1 MKEFLTKLKSEITL
15 EKVIIRLI
23 MAWILTSLCFFM
35 KSDGNFAT
43 AMYAEQI
50 NTLMFICYIV
60 LFFISFCALSLFKV
74 FTWVETFGPTILITV
89 YGIMSVQADTKISYV
104 IGLMIILAVAIMYA
118 INKTRIFVE
127 FKRNSAVVIIYVLA
141 ICFYIAVT
149 ACVCICR
156 HLSYRSGTNGF
167 EIIIQMFHGFKT
179 NLKLGTTLDM
189 KSVASYFMTDFSPIY
204 YLFLPMYCVFPYP
217 VTLLVMQVITV
228 ASGIVPVY
236 FLCKKFNL
244 SKSAT
249 VAFAIVYALYPALAC
264 GCYTDLHVSCFY
276 VPLLLW
282 LLYFIEKDDLKM
294 IIAMSVLTL
303 MVRED
308 AVVYLASIGLY
319 LLIGRKKYAKGT
331 ILTIGSIGFY
341 IVFLILLNRLGN
353 TAASEGFSNYIVS
366 GEGTLIDVFRNFVV
380 NPGFVIQECFSQD
393 KLQFMLFMFL
403 PVGFMAVFGKKV
415 TKLIL
420 LLPMIFLNLAPD
432 FYEKY
437 SIFYSFA
444 FGVSAILIYMSIS
457 NYSEMEERTKRLLCA
472 VAICAS
478 VIFLPTGTLSQT
490 QYIIDYMSNRSEYK
504 EIDEMIAEIPDDA
517 SVIASP
523 AFLAHVSARDEVYA
537 YPSDEEADIILLDS
551 RDGQYNSNVIEQ
563 FREKGYYVKE
573 QKKDLYVLL
582 EHKSVLLQENEQ

>member
-1 MKEFLTKLKSEITL
+1 MKDFLTKLKSEITL

-23 MAWILTSLCFFM
+23 MAWILTSLCFFI

-50 NTLMFICYIV
+50 NTLMFICYIA
-60 LFFISFCALSLFKV
+60 LFFISFCALGLFKA

-118 INKTRIFVE
+118 INKTRLFVD
-127 FKRNSAVVIIYVLA
+127 FKRNSAVVVIYALSA
-141 ICFYIAVT
+141 CFYIAVT

-156 HLSYRSGTNGF
+156 HLSYKSGTNGF
-167 EIIIQMFHGFKT
+167 EIIVQMFHGIRT
-179 NLKLGTTLDM
+179 NFKLGTTLDM
-189 KSVASYFMTDFSPIY
+189 KSVASYFMTDFSLIY
-204 YLFLPMYCVFPYP
+204 YLFLPIYCIFPYP
-217 VTLLVMQVITV
+217 LTLLIMQVITV

-236 FLCKKFNL
+236 FLCKRFNL

-249 VAFAIVYALYPALAC
+249 VAFAIIYALYPALAC

-282 LLYFIEKDDLKM
+282 LFYFIEKDDLKM
-294 IIAMSVLTL
+294 IIAMAVLTL
-303 MVRED
+303 TVRED
-308 AVVYLASIGLY
+308 SVIYLASIGLY

-331 ILTIGSIGFY
+331 ILTVGSIGFY
-341 IVFLILLNRLGN
+341 IGFLILLDKLGN

-366 GEGTLIDVFRNFVV
+366 GEGTLLDVFRNFVV
-380 NPGFVIQECFSQD
+380 NPGFVIQECFSQE

-403 PVGFMAVFGKKV
+403 PVGFMAVFGKRV

-432 FYEKY
+432 FHEKY
-437 SIFYSFA
+437 SIFYSYA
-444 FGVSAILIYMSIS
+444 FGVSAMLIYMSVS
-457 NYSEMEERTKRLLCA
+457 NYSEMEERTKRFLCA

-490 QYIIDYMSNRSEYK
+490 QYVFDYINNKSEYE
-504 EIDEMIAEIPDDA
+504 EINNVIGEIPDKA
-517 SVIASP
+517 SVIASS
-523 AFLAHVSARDEVYA
+523 AFLTHVSARDEVYE

-551 RDGQYNSNVIEQ
+551 RGGQYNSDVIEQ

-573 QKKDLYVLL
+573 QKKDLYVML
-582 EHKSVLLQENEQ
+582 ELKSALLQENAE

>member
-1 MKEFLTKLKSEITL
+1 MKDFFTKLKTEITF

-23 MAWILTSLCFFM
+23 MAWILTSLCFFI

-60 LFFISFCALSLFKV
+60 LFFISFCALSFFKA

-118 INKTRIFVE
+118 INKTRLFID
-127 FKRNSAVVIIYVLA
+127 FKRNSAVIIIYALSA
-141 ICFYIAVT
+141 CFYIAVT

-156 HLSYRSGTNGF
+156 HLSYKSGTNGF
-167 EIIIQMFHGFKT
+167 EIIVQMFHGIKT
-179 NLKLGTTLDM
+179 NFKLGTTLDM

-204 YLFLPMYCVFPYP
+204 YLFLPIYCVFSYP
-217 VTLLVMQVITV
+217 LTLLIMQVITV

-249 VAFAIVYALYPALAC
+249 AAFSIIYALYPALAC

-282 LLYFIEKDDLKM
+282 LFYFIEKDDLKM
-294 IIAMSVLTL
+294 IIAMAVLILT
-303 MVRED
+303 VRED
-308 AVVYLASIGLY
+308 SVIYLASIGLY
-319 LLIGRKKYAKGT
+319 LLIDRKKYAKGT
-331 ILTIGSIGFY
+331 ILTVGSIGFY
-341 IVFLILLNRLGN
+341 IVFLVLLNKLGN

-380 NPGFVIQECFSQD
+380 NPGFVIQECFSLD

-403 PVGFMAVFGKKV
+403 PIGFMAVFGKKV

-420 LLPMIFLNLAPD
+420 LMPMIFLNLAPD

-437 SIFYSFA
+437 SIFYSYA
-444 FGVSAILIYMSIS
+444 FGVSAILIYMSVS
-457 NYSEMEERTKRLLCA
+457 NYAEMEERTKRFLCA

-490 QYIIDYMSNRSEYK
+490 HYVIDYINNKSQYEDINEVIEK
-504 EIDEMIAEIPDDA
+504 IPDES
-517 SVIASP
+517 SVIASS
-523 AFLAHVSARDEVYA
+523 AFLTHVSARAKVYE
-537 YPSDEEADIILLDS
+537 YPSDEMADIILLDS
-551 RDGQYNSNVIEQ
+551 RDGQYDSELIEQ

-573 QKKDLYVLL
+573 QKKDLYVML
-582 EHKSVLLQENEQ
+582 ELKSALSQE